1 MSDKDYYKALNI
13 KKEATKDEIKR
24 AYRKLARKFHPDI
37 NKDGDAPSS
46 FNEIS
51 EAYEVLKDDL
61 KRQEYDTI
69 RDFEH
74 NNKTSHS
81 DPNWANQF
89 GKDNSRFRSTSP
101 HSFNEFNSSSFGE
114 ESSHFSSDDIFSFIH
129 GHQDRG
135 QDLNAN
141 ITITLEDSYTGRELM
156 FTINKT
162 VIDND
167 GRQSHQPK
175 SFSVNIPK
183 GVVESQQIRLEGQGE
198 SGFRQGVAGN
208 LFLEVSFEPHRF
220 FTVVKRDIFLTL
232 PVTPWEAA
240 LGSKIAVPTLGG
252 KVDLSLPPNSQ
263 TGKKLRLKGRGLS
276 SKAQQGHQYVTLV
289 IHTPAAETAK
299 QKKIYEKMSQLMP
312 LNPRSRFEE

>member
-13 KKEATKDEIKR
+13 KKEATKEEIKR

-37 NKDGDAPSS
+37 NKDGDAQSS
-46 FNEIS
+46 FTEIS

-69 RDFEH
+69 QSFDQ
-74 NNKTSHS
+74 NKKTSHS

-89 GKDNSRFRSTSP
+89 GKDSSKFRSTSP
-101 HSFNEFNSSSFGE
+101 HSFNEFNNSLFGE
-114 ESSHFSSDDIFSFIH
+114 EVDQFSSDDIFSFIH
-129 GHQDRG
+129 GHQGRG

-141 ITITLEDSYTGRELM
+141 ITISLEDSYTGRELM

-167 GRQSHQPK
+167 GHQSHQPK

-183 GVVESQQIRLEGQGE
+183 GVVEGQQIRLEGQGE
-198 SGFRQGVAGN
+198 SGFGQGIPGN

-220 FTVVKRDIFLTL
+220 FTVLKRDVFIIL

-240 LGSKIAVPTLGG
+240 LGAKIAVPTLGG
-252 KVDLSLPPNSQ
+252 KVDINLPPNSQ

-276 SKAQQGHQYVTLV
+276 SKTQQGHQYVTLA
-289 IHTPAAETAK
+289 IYTPAAETEK
-299 QKKIYEKMSQLMP
+299 QKQLYKKMSQLMP
-312 LNPRSRFEE
+312 HNPRSGFGG

>member
-1 MSDKDYYKALNI
+1 MGDKDYYKALNI

-37 NKDGDAPSS
+37 NKAGDASNS
-46 FNEIS
+46 FTEIS

-61 KRQEYDTI
+61 KRKEYDTI
-69 RDFEH
+69 REFEH

-89 GKDNSRFRSTSP
+89 GKDSSRFNSTSP
-101 HSFNEFNSSSFGE
+101 NSFNKFNSSSFGE
-114 ESSHFSSDDIFSFIH
+114 GNSQFSSDDIFSFIH
-129 GHQDRG
+129 SHQSRG

-162 VIDND
+162 VIDTD
-167 GRQSHQPK
+167 GRQSLQPK

-198 SGFRQGVAGN
+198 SGFGNGGPGN

-220 FTVVKRDIFLTL
+220 FTVVKRDVFLSL

-240 LGSKIAVPTLGG
+240 LGAIIAVPTLGG
-252 KVDLSLPPNSQ
+252 KVDLNLPPNSQ

-276 SKAQQGHQYVTLV
+276 SKTQQGHQYVTLV
-289 IHTPAAETAK
+289 IHTPTAK
-299 QKKIYEKMSQLMP
+299 TEKQKQLYEKMSQLMP
-312 LNPRSRFEE
+312 LNPRSRFGG